1 MGTLDGKG
9 ALVTGGSRGIGRA
22 IVQRLAAD
30 GASVVFSYLANTEA
44 AGRVVGEVTAAGGR
58 ALAVQADQGSLA
70 DLRRLSAQAEEWL
83 DGLDIVVINAAGGG
97 EFPGLIDEVTE
108 ETYDGFMA
116 AHAKGPFFLIQYA
129 GRTLRDGGR
138 IIAISP
144 LNTRLHPPGGALY
157 TGAKG
162 ALEHFT
168 KVAALEFGGRGIT
181 ANIVSPGATDTEL
194 SPPTISPPTADC
206 CPDTEGDAQFRAG
219 GRDRRPGTGP
229 SGPRPAERRATR
241 FPVSAACPHA

>member
-44 AGRVVGEVTAAGGR
+44 AGRVVSEVTAAGGR

-70 DLRRLSAQAEEWL
+70 DLRRLSAQAEQWL

-138 IIAISP
+138 IIAIST

-194 SPPTISPPTADC
+194 LRAANPGETFEDDIAKTALRRLGQPEDIARTVALLAG
-206 CPDTEGDAQFRAG
+206 PDAAWITAHNLAADG
-219 GRDRRPGTGP
+219 GLLP
-229 SGPRPAERRATR
+229 
-241 FPVSAACPHA
+241 